1 MIEPLLWEEFNSYYK
16 FMYTDENNK
25 KNKNDLPLSPFHF
38 SYSFS
43 TLFRMRGGGGGQKSC
58 PTSVSAVTSTNVG
71 TNPKNFLTFSI
82 SPFSTLVW
90 IFKVIPNASPKLL
103 NLNQDHPSKKCFF
116 WSNPYKIEGMITS
129 LTEMLEVPNFGHM
142 TTSII

>member
-43 TLFRMRGGGGGQKSC
+43 TLFRMRGGGGGWTKKLPYQC
-58 PTSVSAVTSTNVG
+58 FRC
-71 TNPKNFLTFSI
+71 NF
-82 SPFSTLVW
+82 
-90 IFKVIPNASPKLL
+90 
-103 NLNQDHPSKKCFF
+103 
-116 WSNPYKIEGMITS
+116 YKRR
-129 LTEMLEVPNFGHM
+129 N
-142 TTSII
+142 

>member
-1 MIEPLLWEEFNSYYK
+1 
-16 FMYTDENNK
+16 MYTDENNK

-43 TLFRMRGGGGGQKSC
+43 TLFRMRGGGGGGQKSC

-82 SPFSTLVW
+82 SPFSTLV
-90 IFKVIPNASPKLL
+90 
-103 NLNQDHPSKKCFF
+103 
-116 WSNPYKIEGMITS
+116 
-129 LTEMLEVPNFGHM
+129 
-142 TTSII
+142 